1 MPAPP
6 RRTVGISEEI
16 DVGTNPRFVE
26 RQRNRYAAR
35 GVALIILINSIAAI
49 ALLVGLAH
57 GAASG
62 QNLKGFA
69 DAMMVF
75 GVGAAA
81 GLASIF
87 LCLPPASLS
96 VGAALARHNPTPL
109 ACHCGCNNRGCLL
122 RLRTRCGA

>member
-1 MPAPP
+1 MSSGMRPTDIMAAPILKLEARTMPPPP
-6 RRTVGISEEI
+6 RRTGGIND

-26 RQRNRYAAR
+26 RQRNRYVAR

-69 DAMMVF
+69 DAMMVL

-87 LCLPPASLS
+87 FAY
-96 VGAALARHNPTPL
+96 
-109 ACHCGCNNRGCLL
+109 L
-122 RLRTRCGA
+122 RRLFRM